1 MVQKST
7 KRYMLYRAVGR
18 SENLGGRGWQVGSNE
33 IQGLLIDHVLLI
45 IQVKSDGVG
54 DQITPTPLVSDS
66 TGTEYLS
73 QSIACSDPFAQ
84 EVRTQQ
90 CTDLELGRKH
100 AQ

>member
-1 MVQKST
+1 MAS
-7 KRYMLYRAVGR
+7 
-18 SENLGGRGWQVGSNE
+18 SNP
-33 IQGLLIDHVLLI
+33 IQGLLIEHVLLI
-45 IQVKSDGVG
+45 IQLKSDGG
-54 DQITPTPLVSDS
+54 DQITPAPLVSDG

-73 QSIACSDPFAQ
+73 QSIARSDPFAQ